1 MNNTAIQVGEAGKP
15 VVEHDEGPK
24 SEPVS
29 EAEIGRSMGLSDE
42 DQQRIKRRIDR
53 RLIPIVGLM
62 YCVSLVDRTNVAA
75 ASVAGMIEDLNL
87 IGNRYSVIVL
97 VFFTTYVV
105 FQPPSTVLVRWL
117 GPRIHLGGI
126 TFLWGVVM
134 IGMGFTQ
141 RWDQLAALR
150 VVLGVLEAGFFP
162 SCVYL
167 LSTWYTRYE
176 MGKRYGLFYA
186 FGAVA
191 GALAGLMA
199 FGLVHLHGV
208 RGMGGWRWLFI
219 VEGILTCVIAMAGYM
234 LLVGFPDS
242 ERNNWKFL
250 SANERAWVVARVN
263 ADRGDANTSKFSLKV
278 FAQQALDFKLWVFGL
293 LFFCTST
300 QGYALS
306 FFTPIILTA
315 GMGFDATATQLLQI
329 TPMLWAACCMF
340 FIGWVSDKWRIRG
353 PIILFNMAVAILGL
367 ALMGFHNVVGV
378 RFLGLFLAGAGA
390 NSNIPLLM
398 AYQANN
404 IRGQWKRACASAIFV
419 GFGGVGGIAGSL
431 VFRPSDAPLFRPGLW
446 ACIACCLASMVMVV
460 LLSVY
465 FWYMNRRADR
475 REIVLEDEEYSEVAD
490 EARLTFRYTY

>member
-1 MNNTAIQVGEAGKP
+1 MNNTAIQ
-15 VVEHDEGPK
+15 
-24 SEPVS
+24 
-29 EAEIGRSMGLSDE
+29 IGRSMGLSDD
-42 DQQRIKRRIDR
+42 DQRRIKRRIDR

-97 VFFTTYVV
+97 VFFITYVV

-117 GPRIHLGGI
+117 GPRIHLAGI

-134 IGMGFTQ
+134 IGMGVTKK
-141 RWDQLAALR
+141 WDQLAALR
-150 VVLGVLEAGFFP
+150 VLLGLFEAGFFP

-167 LSTWYTRYE
+167 LSTWYNRYE
-176 MGKRYGLFYA
+176 VGKRYGLFYA

-199 FGLVHLHGV
+199 YGLVHLDGV

-219 VEGILTCVIAMAGYM
+219 VEGTLTCVIAMAGYI
-234 LLVGFPDS
+234 LL
-242 ERNNWKFL
+242 KFL
-250 SANERAWVVARVN
+250 SAHERAWVVARVN
-263 ADRGDANTSKFSLKV
+263 ADRGDANGARFSLKL
-278 FAQQALDFKLWVFGL
+278 FAQQALDFKLGVFGL

-300 QGYALS
+300 QGYTLS

-340 FIGWVSDKWRIRG
+340 FVGWVGGKWRIPG
-353 PIILFNMAVAILGL
+353 PLILFNII
-367 ALMGFHNVVGV
+367 VGV
-378 RFLGLFLAGAGA
+378 RFLGLFLAGGGI

-419 GFGGVGGIAGSL
+419 SFGDVGGIAGSL

-446 ACIACCLASMVMVV
+446 ACIACCLASIVMVV
-460 LLSVY
+460 LLNAY
-465 FWYMNRRADR
+465 FWYMNRQD
-475 REIVLEDEEYSEVAD
+475 SEVCAVTT
-490 EARLTFRYTY
+490 RSHM